1 MYSLVKRYVFLLKRY
16 LVHNVHQFLFRTSF
30 FLLTKFSMHNGIHMD
45 IHRIYDLTVVH
56 LSKCILT

>member
-1 MYSLVKRYVFLLKRY
+1 
-16 LVHNVHQFLFRTSF
+16 
-30 FLLTKFSMHNGIHMD
+30 MHNGIHMD